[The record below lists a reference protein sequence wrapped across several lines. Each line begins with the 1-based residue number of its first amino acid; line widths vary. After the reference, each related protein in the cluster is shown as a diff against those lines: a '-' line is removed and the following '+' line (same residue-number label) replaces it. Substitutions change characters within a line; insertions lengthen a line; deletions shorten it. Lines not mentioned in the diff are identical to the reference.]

1 MSSGKVVL
9 GVIAGVAAG
18 AAVGILFA
26 PDKGVNTRKKISQL
40 GEDYLNDLKDKIQD
54 ILLNAATEL
63 NQMKSD
69 PAKLVEKWK
78 DEVDEVSNSVKNI
91 AF

>member
-54 ILLNAATEL
+54 ILLNAATEFDH
-63 NQMKSD
+63 MKSD

>member
-54 ILLNAATEL
+54 ILLNAATEFD
-63 NQMKSD
+63 QMKSD